1 MSYIVWVGGI
11 ADSPYSSMEA
21 AVRAKTGWEAN
32 GYNDVTIQKGQD
44 NETLANSNVFT
55 LVVETGNAA
64 FDSEGYESHIA
75 KTKELVRI
83 LTKVALLLPTTS
95 VGAAATIIHDING
108 NAVGSWHLD

>member
-44 NETLANSNVFT
+44 IETLANSNVFT
-55 LVVETGNAA
+55 LVVETGSAA
-64 FDSEGYESHIA
+64 FESEGHDSHIA
-75 KTKELVRI
+75 KSEEIARI
-83 LTKVALLLPTTS
+83 LTK
-95 VGAAATIIHDING
+95 AAKQLVETPMRSTATIIHDING